1 MELGAV
7 LSGVADIVVAVGV
20 LLILTK
26 VSDLIVKFKEM
37 LK

>member
-7 LSGVADIVVAVGV
+7 LSGVADVIVAVGV